1 MAQLGPLTDV
11 TQRLFIDLKSKHEEV
26 RVRASNEL
34 YDNVVAISRGK
45 TPVFLPVWV
54 LC

>member
-1 MAQLGPLTDV
+1 MDV
-11 TQRLFIDLKSKHEEV
+11 TQRLFADLKSKHEEI
-26 RVRASNEL
+26 RVRASYEL

-45 TPVFLPVWV
+45 EQPLYPNWE

>member
-1 MAQLGPLTDV
+1 MAQSGPLTDV

-45 TPVFLPVWV
+45 TRALHSVWM